1 MEFQDTMDIVD
12 IEDTM
17 LLPKYQLLM
26 AGWGIGWNSGVTSCH
41 WQPRGTDVGAAGDMV
56 AHCCYLVGQLTRGM
70 VTSTPITI
78 STNCYSNHHRGQS
91 LNYSCSELDHGT
103 TEGYLELLNHARVH
117 HSQ

>member
-1 MEFQDTMDIVD
+1 MELQDTMDIVD

-41 WQPRGTDVGAAGDMV
+41 SQPRGTDVGAAGDMV

-70 VTSTPITI
+70 VTSTHITI
-78 STNCYSNHHRGQS
+78 STIATAT
-91 LNYSCSELDHGT
+91 T
-103 TEGYLELLNHARVH
+103 TEDRASTTPAVNLIMGLLKAT
-117 HSQ
+117 